1 MTRTER
7 LMYNGTG
14 PAAARGSASR
24 RRRGQYVRTEWGQ
37 FESSGV
43 SKSVAVLSDSV
54 GAHTRAAAP
63 EVVPFSDQSGATALS
78 PDAGQSG
85 SFRSSRVIAV
95 NTGPRRDGGSAGRFA
110 PAGVGTR
117 EMESDPTL
125 TPFLTWPTTR
135 AVSPRP
141 SGRTRCRNT
150 TTTRDDR
157 RRPSRTSARLP
168 QSRRSRGS

>member
-1 MTRTER
+1 
-7 LMYNGTG
+7 MYDGTG

-95 NTGPRRDGGSAGRFA
+95 NT
-110 PAGVGTR
+110 
-117 EMESDPTL
+117 
-125 TPFLTWPTTR
+125 R
-135 AVSPRP
+135 AAARWWERGAVRA
-141 SGRTRCRNT
+141 
-150 TTTRDDR
+150 R
-157 RRPSRTSARLP
+157 RRWNE
-168 QSRRSRGS
+168 GNGV